1 MVAAGL
7 LALSALVPL
16 ALGRPSATHSRF
28 VLRDQHGAV
37 PLGFNSHSSGGFPF
51 VPPGML
57 RLTIALPQQN
67 TSGLHAALL
76 DVSDPASEN
85 YGHHL
90 SKGEVEQLVA
100 PSSASSQA
108 VTAWLSKN
116 GITPESTSASGDM
129 VTIQVPATKANTLL
143 NANFTTYVHEASNT
157 TMVRTLAYSL
167 PDAVHDHIAFVYP
180 TTQFIPPSKS
190 RVEFKAIGAPTF
202 SKRSRSK
209 RADVPAQCAQVVTP
223 ACLQALYN
231 IPPTPASAQGNSLG
245 VSGFGGEVAN
255 PGDLKTFLAKVRP
268 DITNGTFSVQTLDGG
283 SDSGQGTTEASLD
296 IQYTVG
302 VATNVPTTFIS
313 VGNNNQ
319 DGDLG
324 GFLDI
329 INSLLKEDK
338 PPLVLTTSFGFD
350 EAPFAEQA
358 PDLAQTLCNAYA
370 QLGAR
375 GTSVLFASG
384 DGGVSGPQ
392 ANNACN
398 GKAFSP
404 TFPSGCPFLTSVG
417 STQGINP
424 ETAAAF
430 TSGGFSNI
438 FAQPDYQKDAV
449 AGYLKTLGNT
459 NQGLFNASGRAFP
472 DVSTQGVQFAI
483 NVAGQFQG
491 VDGTSASSPTFAAIV
506 SLLNDAR
513 LNNGQAPLGFLN
525 PLLYSQGAAALN
537 DITKGSNPGCG
548 TDGFPA
554 VTGWD
559 AVTGLGTP
567 DFTKLLALVTSDAA
581 NSNSTGTGDNSS
593 SGNASNSTATATDS
607 DTATATDSSSATA
620 TDSSAATDTDT
631 SVATATDSSS
641 AAATD
646 SMADTTAA
654 ATATA
659 SSTGKKHKH
668 KHHKSAA
675 AGTTAS
681 ANQAQQS
688 QGTMQDAKQK
698 QDKQDG
704 EEMSQ

>member
-28 VLRDQHGAV
+28 VLRDQHSAV
-37 PLGFNSHSSGGFPF
+37 PLGFNSHGNGGFPL

-67 TSGLHAALL
+67 ASGLHAALL

-90 SKGEVEQLVA
+90 SKAEVEQLVA

-108 VTAWLSKN
+108 VAAWLSKN

-129 VTIQVPATKANTLL
+129 VTIQVPAAKANTLL

-167 PDAVHDHIAFVYP
+167 PDAVQDHIAFVYP

-202 SKRSRSK
+202 SKRSHSK
-209 RADVPAQCAQVVTP
+209 RAAVSAQCAQVITP
-223 ACLQALYN
+223 ACLQELYN
-231 IPPTPASAQGNSLG
+231 IPPTPATAQGNSLG

-255 PGDLKTFLAKVRP
+255 PNDLQTFLAKVRP
-268 DITNGTFSVQTLDGG
+268 DIKNGTFSVQTLDGG
-283 SDSGQGTTEASLD
+283 SDNGQGTTEASLD

-313 VGNNNQ
+313 VGNQNQ

-350 EAPFAEQA
+350 EAPFAQQA

-472 DVSTQGVQFAI
+472 DVATQGVQFAI

-513 LNNGQAPLGFLN
+513 LNKGQAPLGFLN

-548 TDGFPA
+548 TQGFPA
-554 VTGWD
+554 VAGWD

-581 NSNSTGTGDNSS
+581 NSNSTGTGNNSS
-593 SGNASNSTATATDS
+593 SGSASNSTATATDS
-607 DTATATDSSSATA
+607 ASGSTDTATA
-620 TDSSAATDTDT
+620 TDSSAATATDSSAATATDTSVATATDT

-646 SMADTTAA
+646 SSAATGTDASAA

-668 KHHKSAA
+668 KHHKSKSAA
-675 AGTTAS
+675 ATAT
-681 ANQAQQS
+681 AN
-688 QGTMQDAKQK
+688 
-698 QDKQDG
+698 
-704 EEMSQ
+704 